1 MAGSLFT
8 PLTQNPQLASGKI
21 TIVNAIRLL
30 AIDIDGT
37 LLDPTFQVSA
47 ADLSA
52 VRRAHEL
59 GIEVALVTGR
69 RHTFALPIA
78 DLLGFPVVMM
88 SSNGAV
94 TRTSDGELF
103 HRDLLPAGV
112 ARRLIRHMHEFRGN
126 AILTFDK
133 ETKGALVVE
142 KMEELTISIRRWLE
156 KNSQFIEH
164 VVPLEDAL
172 VEDPIQAMY
181 CGTLPRMQVAYAHLS
196 AGDFGHE
203 ITVLRTQ
210 YDHRDLSMIDI
221 VRRTSSKGHAV
232 RRWAEHRGYSRDQ
245 VMAIGD
251 NYNDVEMLEFAG
263 IPFIMGNACD
273 ELKSNGWAVTLRN
286 DQSGV
291 AAALAQ
297 VGI

>member
-1 MAGSLFT
+1 
-8 PLTQNPQLASGKI
+8 
-21 TIVNAIRLL
+21 VNAIRLL

-47 ADLSA
+47 ADLRA

-59 GIEVALVTGR
+59 GVEVALVTGR
-69 RHTFALPIA
+69 RHTFAVPIA
-78 DLLGFPVVMM
+78 NLLGFPLLMM

-103 HRDLLPAGV
+103 HRDLLPADV
-112 ARRLIRHMHEFRGN
+112 VRRLIGHMNDFRGN
-126 AILTFDK
+126 AVLTFDK
-133 ETKGALVVE
+133 ETKGALVLE
-142 KMEELTISIRRWLE
+142 HMDELTISIRRWLE

-172 VEDPIQAMY
+172 TEDPIQAMY
-181 CGTLPRMQVAYAHLS
+181 CGSVPRMQQAYAHLC
-196 AGDFGHE
+196 AGDFADQ

-221 VRRTSSKGHAV
+221 VKRTSSKGHAV
-232 RRWAEHRGYSRDQ
+232 RRWAEHRGYSRDE

-251 NYNDVEMLEFAG
+251 NFNDVEMLEFAG

-297 VGI
+297 VGIEAEGIGVL

>member
-1 MAGSLFT
+1 M
-8 PLTQNPQLASGKI
+8 LA
-21 TIVNAIRLL
+21 V
-30 AIDIDGT
+30 DIDGT
-37 LLDPTFQVSA
+37 LLDPSFQVSA

-52 VRRAHEL
+52 LRRAHQL
-59 GIEVALVTGR
+59 GVEIALVTGR

-78 DLLGFPVVMM
+78 DALDFPVVMM

-94 TRTSDGELF
+94 IRTSDGELF
-103 HRDLLPAGV
+103 HRDLLPAGL
-112 ARRLIRHMHEFRGN
+112 ARRLILHMDEFRGN
-126 AILTFDK
+126 AVLTFDK
-133 ETKGALVVE
+133 ETKGAVVIE
-142 KMEELTISIRRWLE
+142 HADELNASIQRWMQ
-156 KNSQFIEH
+156 KNAAFIAH
-164 VVPLEDAL
+164 VVPIEEAL
-172 VEDPIQAMY
+172 TEDPVQAMY
-181 CGTLPRMQVAYAHLS
+181 CGTIARMQLAQVRLAEGGFAE
-196 AGDFGHE
+196 E

-221 VRRTSSKGHAV
+221 LNRKSSKGHAV
-232 RRWAEHRGYSRDQ
+232 RRWAEHRGYTRDQ

-251 NYNDVEMLEFAG
+251 NYNDIEMLEFAG

-273 ELKSNGWAVTLRN
+273 ELKHNGWAVTLAN

>member
-1 MAGSLFT
+1 LVFT
-8 PLTQNPQLASGKI
+8 LQKPNPQLASDKI
-21 TIVNAIRLL
+21 TLVTAIRLL

-37 LLDPTFQVSA
+37 LLDPTFQVSS

-59 GIEVALVTGR
+59 GVEVALVTGR

-78 DLLGFPVVMM
+78 ERLGFPVVMM

-103 HRDLLPAGV
+103 YRDLLPADV
-112 ARRLIRHMHEFRGN
+112 ARRLIRHMDEFRGN
-126 AILTFDK
+126 AVLTFDK
-133 ETKGALVVE
+133 ETKGALVLE
-142 KMEELTISIRRWLE
+142 RTDELSISIQRWME
-156 KNSQFIEH
+156 KNSQFIAQ
-164 VVPLEDAL
+164 VVPLEDSL
-172 VEDPIQAMY
+172 IEDPVQAMY
-181 CGTLPRMQVAYAHLS
+181 TGTVARMAKAYARLC
-196 AGDFGHE
+196 AGDFDNE

-221 VRRTSSKGHAV
+221 VKRTSSKGHAV
-232 RRWAEHRGYSRDQ
+232 RRWAEHRGYTRDE

-273 ELKSNGWAVTLRN
+273 ELKSNGWAVTLPN